1 MRQILNHLNL
11 IHVSKLLM
19 YQNNC
24 FTFSTEAKI
33 RQNESL
39 KENYVRLKQFID
51 TRTDNF
57 DFLNHHVTD
66 F

>member
-1 MRQILNHLNL
+1 
-11 IHVSKLLM
+11 M

-51 TRTDNF
+51 TRTDDF
-57 DFLNHHVTD
+57 DF
-66 F
+66 